1 MTIIANR
8 FGGRLHIDS
17 GKSSP
22 PLESIDLVNK
32 GKNQKQPLSI
42 KNTHSPGEKNFPER
56 CKRVWLG
63 ATDLEEEGIWRD
75 SETNKLVDLSQ
86 FWNAGSP
93 NGGTIQNCAGIWE
106 LVSCHCHNAFIYL

>member
-106 LVSCHCHNAFIYL
+106 LVSCHCPNDFIYL